1 MLGSPIVTFSQ
12 KLPRKIAKDGLCSL
26 WVAGGTAAID
36 EVVPVTGT
44 GRDGHAVFRQMCV
57 WEGTQGHSGQRGT
70 PSDLLFCC
78 DVFLLPSIAVLAD
91 SPSTVLLES
100 SFRVSP

>member
-44 GRDGHAVFRQMCV
+44 GRDGHAVFR
-57 WEGTQGHSGQRGT
+57 
-70 PSDLLFCC
+70 
-78 DVFLLPSIAVLAD
+78 
-91 SPSTVLLES
+91 
-100 SFRVSP
+100 